1 MDRWLHSPSR
11 SGVLL
16 HRESLETLLCDSQY
30 AQLVRA
36 TAFERGR
43 CFAFCFL
50 ALICSLQVSAN
61 GGNMKTMYVG
71 IWGISLLHLVNTAK
85 WRTKNTRNHSLSSSM
100 LVNPTLLHG
109 FVQRIREQR
118 IVHDFEE
125 HIKLKQHV
133 QDSKPHWSEVNV
145 ELHAVL
151 HCAESVAAIWMA
163 NAFGS
168 GVPALWEE
176 HGFAL
181 RLFLASSVI
190 QWPLLVILRC
200 FCSHQLP
207 SHDFVAVTKFC
218 LSEEAESICDSCDSK
233 IPLYVAAT
241 VPFTMKSGCDVAKL
255 VDLMMKGQES
265 SQVAAQTCDLIK
277 RHVLPKKSSEL
288 PADVT
293 AASCMQAVLCAMNAH
308 LPSPEVQEQ
317 AVWCLKNLALNRPE
331 NEETLMTLG
340 GAAAILRAMTE
351 NCSNEAVQKE
361 GCVALAKLTTEHQNV
376 LRFLSL
382 EADQVIL
389 AALRNYTTSTGVQWW
404 AFQALGNLAE
414 SREGRA
420 KLRDLLAADVINA
433 AMSSGNS
440 EIQQKGQLLLDKLGQ
455 VGHTGPWDVTLSC
468 CAEASPVCK
477 DRRGFGRGWVRWW
490 FCALA
495 FIFFMLTFGVNGPN
509 LYWWRWPVLRDSK
522 CSMVQ
527 HGAAYASHSMVGS
540 LDIWLCCSQFE
551 EHGTT
556 NYRSLP

>member
-1 MDRWLHSPSR
+1 MWASCRAL
-11 SGVLL
+11 
-16 HRESLETLLCDSQY
+16 ES
-30 AQLVRA
+30 
-36 TAFERGR
+36 
-43 CFAFCFL
+43 
-50 ALICSLQVSAN
+50 SAS
-61 GGNMKTMYVG
+61 
-71 IWGISLLHLVNTAK
+71 WF
-85 WRTKNTRNHSLSSSM
+85 WRTHKSEIAF
-100 LVNPTLLHG
+100 PG
-109 FVQRIREQR
+109 FRV
-118 IVHDFEE
+118 
-125 HIKLKQHV
+125 
-133 QDSKPHWSEVNV
+133 SSEVNV

-190 QWPLLVILRC
+190 QWPLLLILRC

-207 SHDFVAVTKFC
+207 SHDFLAVRDDC
-218 LSEEAESICDSCDSK
+218 LSEEAESMCDSCDAK

-255 VDLMMKGQES
+255 LDLMMKGQAS
-265 SQVAAQTCDLIK
+265 AQVAAQTCDLIK

-293 AASCMQAVLCAMNAH
+293 AASCMQAILCAMDAH
-308 LPSPEVQEQ
+308 LSSPEVQEQ

-376 LRFLSL
+376 LKFLSL
-382 EADQVIL
+382 GAGEAVLD
-389 AALRNYTTSTGVQWW
+389 ALRNYTTSTGVQWW

-414 SREGRA
+414 SSEGRA
-420 KLRDLLAADVINA
+420 KLRNLLAADVINA

-440 EIQQKGQLLLDKLGQ
+440 EIQQKGQQLLEKLRQ

-468 CAEASPVCK
+468 CAEASPVCQ
-477 DRRGFGRGWVRWW
+477 DRRTLGRGWLRWW
-490 FCALA
+490 FCGLA
-495 FIFFMLTFGVNGPN
+495 FISFMLTKPWRNSLLLEWTGPTLIDGGGQFFGTA
-509 LYWWRWPVLRDSK
+509 W
-522 CSMVQ
+522 CSVVQ

-540 LDIWLCCSQFE
+540 LDIMVVLQPVWSPWNNELPV
-551 EHGTT
+551 TT
-556 NYRSLP
+556 IIGQQKS